1 MRVTK
6 KLNLNIFLGLVVMGF
21 QSNVMVFHGF
31 CLVQIV
37 VLGEPVKTTEQISPS
52 PPLNRK
58 SPKILLKEWVKRAKL
73 AFLAKNSCFLADYFL
88 TGIGDPPPTPLRRK
102 LAK

>member
-1 MRVTK
+1 MSHKNGHFVKKKISFGPMRVTK

-37 VLGEPVKTTEQISPS
+37 VLGEPVKTYMLSSPTTNAIRQGYQGG
-52 PPLNRK
+52 P
-58 SPKILLKEWVKRAKL
+58 E
-73 AFLAKNSCFLADYFL
+73 
-88 TGIGDPPPTPLRRK
+88 
-102 LAK
+102 